1 MINQFRSRFS
11 SAEEIQDVLKKV
23 DYDRPETSTQI
34 RDLRMTSA
42 IQGGQVASDASRVSD
57 HHLKIIFTY
66 LSQFG
71 LQRWCPDI
79 IGGSPTSLYNTAHE
93 SIALDSFQHVA
104 ANFGYSF
111 KGVDLTHLENVPLL
125 SRLYRNFV
133 YYTERRKVVKEE
145 RNGPGSVEEDVSK
158 TEIYKR
164 RKRVSFFILLI
175 YRFGNLMFF

>member
-11 SAEEIQDVLKKV
+11 SAEEIQEALKKV
-23 DYDRPETSTQI
+23 DYDRAETSTQI
-34 RDLRMTSA
+34 RDLRMTST

-66 LSQFG
+66 LFQFG

-133 YYTERRKVVKEE
+133 YYTEQRKVVKEA

-164 RKRVSFFILLI
+164 RKRVGFSISIIYPSIDLIFF
-175 YRFGNLMFF
+175 